1 MYAVIFVFGVGGN
14 ITVLGVILCKKLMR
28 TSINMYILNLSASD
42 ALICF
47 VMFTSP
53 LHLLRGSN
61 RNSWVLHRRS
71 SVQTTTMEFAGLFT
85 LTAIAL
91 KRYRAVL
98 YYFSSQTKS
107 LARTAII
114 ILCIDIF
121 AIIINLPEIITM
133 KVLQNK
139 HGHLGCKKM
148 KSPSLGHS
156 ITWSLGHSVTIF
168 NITTN

>member
-14 ITVLGVILCKKLMR
+14 ITVLVVILCKKLMR

-61 RNSWVLHRRS
+61 RNSWVLGEALCKLLPWSLQASVHIS
-71 SVQTTTMEFAGLFT
+71 SLT

-91 KRYRAVL
+91 ER
-98 YYFSSQTKS
+98 
-107 LARTAII
+107 
-114 ILCIDIF
+114 
-121 AIIINLPEIITM
+121 
-133 KVLQNK
+133 
-139 HGHLGCKKM
+139 
-148 KSPSLGHS
+148 
-156 ITWSLGHSVTIF
+156 
-168 NITTN
+168 